1 MYMIQYFVRHSIGET
16 FQKVT
21 TPPARSV
28 WVFGNNIT
36 QADLDEVEERYG
48 MDGNIL
54 RDVLDKHELPR
65 VEANHAGL
73 YVFVRVA
80 TRTPHGDLVTS
91 PLLLAVKGSVFVS
104 LSAGEHGE
112 HSDFAAKVPVRS
124 NDSIGLLL
132 AMFASVVSEY
142 ESLMQQTAKYI
153 KDTGRRLQTHDV
165 TNADFIHFVTIE
177 SNLNEYHMNL
187 SNMLVVSERLYETIE
202 SPGERES
209 LGDILLHIRQ
219 NLVAID
225 SHTQNVASI
234 RNAYSTIA
242 NNILNQRMKTLTAL
256 TVLIALPNVFYGMY
270 GMNVALP
277 FQDAPIAF
285 LVIFSFT
292 VLLILTVYILAKR
305 FKVF

>member
-1 MYMIQYFVRHSIGET
+1 MIQYFIRHSVGET
-16 FQKVT
+16 FQKVV
-21 TPPARSV
+21 TPPSRAV
-28 WVFGNNIT
+28 WVFGNNVT
-36 QADLDEVEERYG
+36 QAELDGLAQRYG
-48 MDGNIL
+48 LDGNIL
-54 RDVLDKHELPR
+54 RDVLDTHELPR

-80 TRTPHGDLVTS
+80 YRTARGELLTS

-124 NDSIGLLL
+124 SDAVGLLL
-132 AMFASVVSEY
+132 AMFASVVGEY
-142 ESLMQQTAKYI
+142 DELIIQTAKYI
-153 KDTGRRLQTHDV
+153 KDTGRRLKSHEV

-187 SNMLVVSERLYETIE
+187 SNMLAVAERLYETIE
-202 SPGERES
+202 SPSERES

-225 SHTQNVASI
+225 SHSQNVVSI

-242 NNILNQRMKTLTAL
+242 DNVLNQRMKTLTAL

-270 GMNVALP
+270 GMNVVLP
-277 FQDAPIAF
+277 FQDQPWAY
-285 LVIFSFT
+285 LVIVGFT
-292 VLLILTVYILAKR
+292 VLLILIIYGIAKR

>member
-1 MYMIQYFVRHSIGET
+1 MIQYFIRHSVGET
-16 FQKVT
+16 FQKVVM
-21 TPPARSV
+21 PPSKAV
-28 WVFGNNIT
+28 WVVGSNVT
-36 QADLDEVEERYG
+36 QEDLDGLERRYG
-48 MDGNIL
+48 LDGNIL
-54 RDVLDKHELPR
+54 RDVLDTHELPR

-80 TRTPHGDLVTS
+80 RRTTHGELVTS

-112 HSDFAAKVPVRS
+112 HLDFATKVPIRA
-124 NDSIGLLL
+124 NDALGLLL
-132 AMFASVVSEY
+132 AMFASVVGEY
-142 ESLMQQTAKYI
+142 DELVIQTAKFV
-153 KDTGRRLQTHDV
+153 KDTGRRLKTHEV
-165 TNADFIHFVTIE
+165 TTADFIHFVTIE

-187 SNMLVVSERLYETIE
+187 SNMLVVAERLYETID
-202 SPGERES
+202 SPSERES

-225 SHTQNVASI
+225 SYGQNVVSI

-242 NNILNQRMKTLTAL
+242 DNALNQRMKTLTAL

-277 FQDAPIAF
+277 FQDQPLAYVAI
-285 LVIFSFT
+285 LGFS
-292 VLLILTVYILAKR
+292 VLLILTVYAVAKR
-305 FKVF
+305 LKVF

>member
-1 MYMIQYFVRHSIGET
+1 MIQYFVRHSIGET
-16 FQKVT
+16 FQKVA
-21 TPPARSV
+21 TPPSRGV
-28 WVFGNNIT
+28 WAFGSNVT
-36 QADLDEVEERYG
+36 QLDLDGLEERYG
-48 MDGNIL
+48 LDGNIL

-80 TRTPHGDLVTS
+80 YRTAHGDLATS

-112 HSDFAAKVPVRS
+112 HSDFASKVPIRS
-124 NDSIGLLL
+124 SDAVGLLL

-142 ESLMQQTAKYI
+142 EELMIHTAKYI
-153 KDTGRRLQTHDV
+153 HDTGRRLKSHEV

-177 SNLNEYHMNL
+177 SDLNEYHMNL
-187 SNMLVVSERLYETIE
+187 SNMLVVAERLYETIE
-202 SPGERES
+202 SPAERES

-225 SHTQNVASI
+225 SHGQNVSSI

-242 NNILNQRMKTLTAL
+242 NNVLNQRMKTLTVL

-277 FQDAPIAF
+277 FQDQPWAYM
-285 LVIFSFT
+285 VVVGFT
-292 VLLILTVYILAKR
+292 VLLILSIYGLAKR